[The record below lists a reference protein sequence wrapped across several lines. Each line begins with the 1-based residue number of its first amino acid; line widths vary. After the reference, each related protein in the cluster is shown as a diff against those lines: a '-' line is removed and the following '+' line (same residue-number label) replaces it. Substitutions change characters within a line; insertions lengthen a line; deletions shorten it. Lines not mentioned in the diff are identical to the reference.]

1 MGKGNT
7 TKMKFKEFIKGQSV
21 KGANFMAIFY
31 AVAMLGIFLAGYSS
45 LPGNVDRLQVAI
57 VNEDNGDYG
66 QQIEKSLSKEL
77 PFKEISTDL
86 TNKEAMKD
94 LNDNDIAM
102 VIRIPE
108 TFSKD
113 LASGKTTSNIDFVVN
128 EATSSAVPSTMTSVA
143 DKINQQLSTQFS
155 TQTAQG
161 MLMNL
166 EIPEKQ
172 AAEMAKAIEET
183 YAGNVKVINDV
194 PDGMQNNML
203 PMFLTMALYVGAMI
217 GAMMLVGNFKLNR
230 GRATK
235 TRLFTYMQVSAG
247 LIGVIA
253 GLVSTVI
260 SFLIVDLNGTGLFF
274 EIWGQQ
280 VLNYWVFFNFTAI
293 FIFLL
298 GETGM
303 IVNIPILLF
312 QTIANGATIPYD
324 MMYAPFQWGSWI
336 TPMYS
341 SVQAFFANIFGNT
354 AVAPYIFSLAGLGIA
369 AMVINILIA
378 WLLHKPLKVEEPA
391 TK

>member
-1 MGKGNT
+1 
-7 TKMKFKEFIKGQSV
+7 MKFKEFIKGQSV

-183 YAGNVKVINDV
+183 YAGNIKVINDV

-280 VLNYWVFFNFTAI
+280 VL
-293 FIFLL
+293 
-298 GETGM
+298 
-303 IVNIPILLF
+303 
-312 QTIANGATIPYD
+312 
-324 MMYAPFQWGSWI
+324 
-336 TPMYS
+336 
-341 SVQAFFANIFGNT
+341 
-354 AVAPYIFSLAGLGIA
+354 
-369 AMVINILIA
+369 
-378 WLLHKPLKVEEPA
+378 
-391 TK
+391 